1 MVLEFYLY
9 VLTFTSI
16 GMEIAD
22 KDFKVGY
29 VSRFQYAVKRV
40 SYFFHVS
47 FLKTC
52 KSQRLCP
59 AGLNL

>member
-9 VLTFTSI
+9 VLTFTYI

-52 KSQRLCP
+52 KS
-59 AGLNL
+59 